1 MARLAYWRVEISRKI
16 DRSISISII
25 RKWSGNALCSSIC
38 TCTYNISGN
47 VNLNWRYL
55 PQGLCKAHVRPMLRG
70 YGPRIWPQMAQ
81 YFRLGTWM
89 HQWKNGFYF
98 PKEMHPPSS
107 TEKETSSKLEP
118 TKKVQKKLRFHQQK
132 LRFPPK
138 RSQNKRIR
146 RKMEW
151 SPVTKAYRLG
161 GCGAL
166 VLSLHPSEAPL
177 ARHPKMGHNM
187 DPLEMDLL
195 MGKSLQIIYKW
206 CEKWSL
212 LITGE

>member
-1 MARLAYWRVEISRKI
+1 MARFAYWRVEISRKI

-89 HQWKNGFYF
+89 HHWKTVFTSQKKCIHHLQ
-98 PKEMHPPSS
+98 PKKKRVQNLNQQRK
-107 TEKETSSKLEP
+107 TEKNLY
-118 TKKVQKKLRFHQQK
+118 RFHQQK

-138 RSQNKRIR
+138 RSQK
-146 RKMEW
+146 
-151 SPVTKAYRLG
+151 TKG
-161 GCGAL
+161 
-166 VLSLHPSEAPL
+166 PE
-177 ARHPKMGHNM
+177 
-187 DPLEMDLL
+187 
-195 MGKSLQIIYKW
+195 GKSEGKW
-206 CEKWSL
+206 KGRMV
-212 LITGE
+212 TGHQGLPPRRLRCPGAVAASQWGTLGAASQDGPDEH